1 MESSVIY
8 FEKRGKGN
16 TDETLQ
22 LAKKRALELGIK
34 TIVVASTHGFTAL
47 RTAEI
52 FRETDVQVIA
62 VSISPTFDDEGW
74 KMSTDER
81 KKVENAGVKVLTTLH
96 ALADGVP
103 EGFYGETTPGSIVS
117 YTLRMFSQGMKVAVE
132 ISMMALEAGLFEPGE
147 EVVAVGGTDE
157 GADTAIVAWPSFA
170 RNVKDFKICEILCKP
185 RLA

>member
-1 MESSVIY
+1 MESSVTY

-16 TDETLQ
+16 TDETLL

-34 TIVVASTHGFTAL
+34 NIVVASTHGFSAIKA
-47 RTAEI
+47 AEI
-52 FRETDVQVIA
+52 FKGSGVQVIA

-74 KMSTDER
+74 KMSPDER

-103 EGFYGETTPGSIVS
+103 EGLYGETTPGSVVA

-132 ISMMALEAGLFEPGE
+132 ISMMALEAGMVEPGE
-147 EVVAVGGTDE
+147 EIVAIGGTDE
-157 GADTAIVAWPSFA
+157 GADTAIVAQPSFA
-170 RNVKDFKICEILCKP
+170 RKVKEFKICEILCKP
-185 RLA
+185 RLN